1 VSRSGLIAA
10 TGLLPQTGGWV
21 YAKRGRPGIPVTRW
35 LRYIEWGRRFGALR
49 DELPGMSRS
58 RTHAMSTVSVPTA
71 EPLPRV
77 DFASANDPALLLAL
91 QREAFRQTKVTTLDD
106 RLADLEKLRRA
117 IKRNAQR
124 IAAVISNDFGNRSRQ
139 ETLLAEIW
147 PVLVAIRHTKK
158 HLAEWMKPKKVP
170 VAFELRGGRAHI
182 LHQPV
187 GIVGIMSPWNY
198 PFQLAIMPL
207 VAALAAGNRIL
218 LKPSELT
225 PHTSQFLAEFLGQLF
240 APNKV
245 ATVLGGPEVGSAF
258 ARLPFD
264 HLFFTGSTAVGR
276 LVMQAA
282 AENLTPVTLE
292 LGGKTPCILAE
303 DAVLA
308 KAAESIVSGKLLNA
322 GQTCI
327 APDYVLLPQARCE
340 EFIGLLSKKV
350 KAFYPSLK
358 SNPDYTAIINDHH
371 YQRVRRYLDEAKAKG
386 ARLIE
391 LNPAQEEL
399 TAQDRKLAPTLVIE
413 PDEDLALMRE
423 EIFAPVLPIKSYTH
437 IEEAVAFVNRRP
449 RPLALYY
456 FGVDQAARDELLRQT
471 VSGGVSVNETLM
483 HILVDDLPFG
493 GIGASGMGAYHGLA
507 GFETF
512 SHRKGVFVQGRFSAA
527 RFLRPPFGFVSKAM
541 LKMLISRS

>member
-1 VSRSGLIAA
+1 MSIVSAS
-10 TGLLPQTGGWV
+10 
-21 YAKRGRPGIPVTRW
+21 
-35 LRYIEWGRRFGALR
+35 
-49 DELPGMSRS
+49 
-58 RTHAMSTVSVPTA
+58 TA
-71 EPLPRV
+71 EPLPKG
-77 DFASANDPALLLAL
+77 DSAEANEPAMLLAL
-91 QREAFRQTKVTTLDD
+91 QRDAFLQTSPASLDD

-117 IKRNAQR
+117 TKSNAQR
-124 IAAVISNDFGNRSRQ
+124 IAAAISSDFGNRSRQ

-147 PVLVAIRHTKK
+147 PVLAAIRHTKK
-158 HLAEWMKPKKVP
+158 HLAEWMQPKKVP
-170 VAFELRGGRAHI
+170 VAFELRGGRAQI

-187 GIVGIMSPWNY
+187 GVVGIISPWNY

-207 VAALAAGNRIL
+207 MAALAAGNRVL

-225 PHTSQFLAEFLGQLF
+225 PNTSQFLSEFLGKLF
-240 APNKV
+240 APDKV

-292 LGGKTPCILAE
+292 LGGKTPCILGE

-308 KAAESIVSGKLLNA
+308 TAAKSIVSGKLLNA

-327 APDYVLLPQARCE
+327 APDYVLLPQARRE
-340 EFIGLLSKKV
+340 EFIALLSEQV
-350 KAFYPSLK
+350 KAFYPSLE

-399 TAQDRKLAPTLVIE
+399 TPQARKLAPTLVIE
-413 PDEDLALMRE
+413 PDENLALMRE
-423 EIFAPVLPIKSYTH
+423 EIFAPVLPIKSYGQ
-437 IEEAVAFVNRRP
+437 IDEAVAFVNRRP

-456 FGVDQAARDELLRQT
+456 FGVDRAARDKVLRQT
-471 VSGGVSVNETLM
+471 VSGGVAVNETLM

-512 SHRKGVFVQGRFSAA
+512 SHRKGVFVQGRFNAA
-527 RFLRPPFGFVSKAM
+527 RLLHPPFGWVGKLM
-541 LKMLISRS
+541 VKMLISRS